1 MKELADPR
9 KVFGNQV
16 LELAKQDPRI
26 LAVSTDSSGSSGF
39 GPFKEYFPERHL
51 EFGLTEQSAI
61 GFCAGLALSG
71 KIPFFCAITPFITMR
86 CFEQVRDDLAYTFTN
101 VKIVGRNSGLDYSYL
116 GYTHQSLEDIA
127 VMRSLPNMVVLVPS
141 DAIEIRA
148 CVKEAAKYIGPVYI
162 RIGSEKLPTFHPSD
176 YHFSFGKG
184 EILQKG
190 QDITLITMGG
200 MVWRALEA
208 AKELIELGIKVGVV
222 NMPTIKPLDCELLLQ
237 VSKETDIILTIE
249 DHSIVGGLGSAVS
262 EFLSQ
267 ENPTRIFRLGVPD
280 VISSTGP
287 YEEIMAK
294 YNLSIK
300 NIVNSVINLIK
311 KKKFSCENQCKEGI

>member
-1 MKELADPR
+1 MKELNDPR
-9 KVFGNQV
+9 KVFGSQV

-39 GPFKEYFPERHL
+39 GPFKESFPERHL

-101 VKIVGRNSGLDYSYL
+101 VKIAGRNSGLDYSYL

-127 VMRSLPNMVVLVPS
+127 VMRSLPNMVVVVPS
-141 DAIEIRA
+141 DAVEIRA
-148 CVKEAAKYIGPVYI
+148 CVKEAAKHIGPVYI
-162 RIGSEKLPTFHPSD
+162 RIGSEKLPTFHHSD

-190 QDITLITMGG
+190 QDITLVTMGV
-200 MVWRALEA
+200 MVWRTMEA
-208 AKELIELGIKVGVV
+208 AEELVKLGIKVGVIS
-222 NMPTIKPLDCELLLQ
+222 MPTIKPLDGELLLQ
-237 VSKETDIILTIE
+237 VSKETDMILTIE

-267 ENPTRIFRLGVPD
+267 ENPMRVIKLGIPD
-280 VISSTGP
+280 VFSTTGS
-287 YEEIMAK
+287 YEDLLEK
-294 YNLSIK
+294 YHLSK
-300 NIVNSVINLIK
+300 NGIVNSVVNLMK
-311 KKKFSCENQCKEGI
+311 KKNSFCKN

>member
-16 LELAKQDPRI
+16 FELAKQDPRI
-26 LAVSTDSSGSSGF
+26 LAISTDSSESSGF
-39 GPFKEYFPERHL
+39 GSFKEYFPERHL

-71 KIPFFCAITPFITMR
+71 KIPFFCAINPFITMR
-86 CFEQVRDDLAYTFTN
+86 GYEQIRDDLVYTFTN

-127 VMRSLPNMVVLVPS
+127 IIRSLPNIMILVPS
-141 DAIEIRA
+141 DPIEIRA

-162 RIGSEKLPTFHPSD
+162 RIGSEKIPTFHNSD
-176 YHFSFGKG
+176 YCFSLGKG
-184 EILQKG
+184 EILQRG

-208 AKELIELGIKVGVV
+208 ANELVNLGIKVGVV
-222 NMPTIKPLDCELLLQ
+222 NMPTIKPLDYELLLQ
-237 VSKETDIILTIE
+237 ISKETDIIMTIE

-300 NIVNSVINLIK
+300 GITNLAMNILK
-311 KKKFSCENQCKEGI
+311 KEHSSYLN

>member
-1 MKELADPR
+1 MKELIDPR
-9 KVFGNQV
+9 KVFGKQV

-39 GPFKEYFPERHL
+39 GPFKEHFPKRHL

-86 CFEQVRDDLAYTFTN
+86 CYEQIRDDLVYTFAN

-127 VMRSLPNMVVLVPS
+127 IIRSLPNMVVIAPS
-141 DAIEIRA
+141 DPIEIVA
-148 CVKEAAKYIGPVYI
+148 CVKEVAKYIGPVYI
-162 RIGSEKLPTFHPSD
+162 RIGSEKLPTFHNSS
-176 YHFSFGKG
+176 YHFSLGKG
-184 EILQKG
+184 EILKKG
-190 QDITLITMGG
+190 RDITLITMGG

-208 AKELIELGIKVGVV
+208 AKELVKSGIKVGVV
-222 NMPTIKPLDCELLLQ
+222 NMPTIKPLDCKLLLQ

-249 DHSIVGGLGSAVS
+249 DHSVVGGLGSAVS

-267 ENPTRIFRLGVPD
+267 ENPTRIIKLGIPD
-280 VISSTGP
+280 MFSSTGS
-287 YEEIMAK
+287 YEELMGK

-300 NIVNSVINLIK
+300 GIISTVMNILK
-311 KKKFSCENQCKEGI
+311 KE

>member
-1 MKELADPR
+1 MKELIDPR
-9 KVFGNQV
+9 KVFGKQV

-26 LAVSTDSSGSSGF
+26 LAISTDSSGSSGF
-39 GPFKEYFPERHL
+39 GPFKEYFPKRHL

-61 GFCAGLALSG
+61 GFSAGLALSG

-86 CFEQVRDDLAYTFTN
+86 CYEQVRDDLAYTFTN

-127 VMRSLPNMVVLVPS
+127 IIRSLPNMVVIAPS
-141 DAIEIRA
+141 DPIEIAA
-148 CVKEAAKYIGPVYI
+148 CVKEVAKYIGPVYI
-162 RIGSEKLPTFHPSD
+162 RIGSEKMPTFHNSS
-176 YHFSFGKG
+176 YHFSLGKG

-190 QDITLITMGG
+190 RDITLITMGG

-208 AKELIELGIKVGVV
+208 AKELVKSGIKVGVV
-222 NMPTIKPLDCELLLQ
+222 NMPTIKPLDCKLLLQ

-249 DHSIVGGLGSAVS
+249 DHSVVGGLGSAVS

-267 ENPTRIFRLGVPD
+267 ENPTRIIKLGIPD
-280 VISSTGP
+280 MFSSTGS
-287 YEEIMAK
+287 YEELMGK

-300 NIVNSVINLIK
+300 GIISTVMNILK
-311 KKKFSCENQCKEGI
+311 KE

>member
-1 MKELADPR
+1 MKELKDPR

-26 LAVSTDSSGSSGF
+26 LAISTDSSGSSGF

-86 CFEQVRDDLAYTFTN
+86 CYEQIRNDLVYTFAN

-127 VMRSLPNMVVLVPS
+127 IIRSLPNMIVIVPS
-141 DAIEIRA
+141 DPIEIAA
-148 CVKEAAKYIGPVYI
+148 CVKEVAKYIGPVYI
-162 RIGSEKLPTFHPSD
+162 RIGSEKLPTFHNLN
-176 YHFSFGKG
+176 YHFSLGKG
-184 EILQKG
+184 EILKKG
-190 QDITLITMGG
+190 RDITLIAIGG

-208 AKELIELGIKVGVV
+208 AKELVKLGIKVGVV

-249 DHSIVGGLGSAVS
+249 DHSIVSGLGSAVS

-267 ENPTRIFRLGVPD
+267 ENPMRIIKLGVPD
-280 VISSTGP
+280 VCSSTGP
-287 YEEIMAK
+287 YEELIEK
-294 YNLSIK
+294 YNLSTKGIVSSVM
-300 NIVNSVINLIK
+300 NILK
-311 KKKFSCENQCKEGI
+311 KE

>member
-1 MKELADPR
+1 MKELKDPR
-9 KVFGNQV
+9 KVFGKQV
-16 LELAKQDPRI
+16 LELAKQDSRI
-26 LAVSTDSSGSSGF
+26 LAISTDSSGSSGF
-39 GPFKEYFPERHL
+39 APFKEYFPERHL
-51 EFGLTEQSAI
+51 EFGLTEQSTI

-86 CFEQVRDDLAYTFTN
+86 CFEQVRDDLVYTFAN

-127 VMRSLPNMVVLVPS
+127 IIRSLPNMVVIAPS
-141 DAIEIRA
+141 DPIEIAA
-148 CVKEAAKYIGPVYI
+148 CAKEVAKYIGPVYI
-162 RIGSEKLPTFHPSD
+162 RIGSEKLPNYHNSS
-176 YHFSFGKG
+176 YHFSLGKG

-208 AKELIELGIKVGVV
+208 AKELVKLGIKVGVIS
-222 NMPTIKPLDCELLLQ
+222 MPTIKPLDCELLLQ
-237 VSKETDIILTIE
+237 VSKETDVILTIE
-249 DHSIVGGLGSAVS
+249 DHSVVGGLGSAIS

-267 ENPTRIFRLGVPD
+267 ENPMKIIKLGVPD
-280 VISSTGP
+280 IVSSTGP
-287 YEEIMAK
+287 YEELMGK

-300 NIVNSVINLIK
+300 GIVSTVMKILK
-311 KKKFSCENQCKEGI
+311 KE

>member
-26 LAVSTDSSGSSGF
+26 LAISTDSSESSGF
-39 GPFKEYFPERHL
+39 GPFKEYFPKRHL

-71 KIPFFCAITPFITMR
+71 KIPFFCAINPFITMR
-86 CFEQVRDDLAYTFTN
+86 CYEQIRDDLVYTFTN

-127 VMRSLPNMVVLVPS
+127 IIRSLPNIMILVPS
-141 DAIEIRA
+141 DPIEIRA
-148 CVKEAAKYIGPVYI
+148 CVKEVAKYIGPVYI
-162 RIGSEKLPTFHPSD
+162 RIGSEKMPTFHNSD
-176 YHFSFGKG
+176 YCFSLGKG
-184 EILQKG
+184 EILQRG

-208 AKELIELGIKVGVV
+208 AKELVNLGMKVGVV
-222 NMPTIKPLDCELLLQ
+222 NMPTIKPLDYELLLQ
-237 VSKETDIILTIE
+237 ISKETDIILTIE

-280 VISSTGP
+280 VISSTGS

-300 NIVNSVINLIK
+300 GITNSTMNILK
-311 KKKFSCENQCKEGI
+311 KEHSSYMN

>member
-1 MKELADPR
+1 MKELKDPR

-39 GPFKEYFPERHL
+39 GPFKECFPERHL

-86 CFEQVRDDLAYTFTN
+86 CFEQVRDDLAYTFAN
-101 VKIVGRNSGLDYSYL
+101 VKIAGRNSGLDYSYL

-141 DAIEIRA
+141 DAIEIEA
-148 CVKEAAKYIGPVYI
+148 CVKEAAKYTGPVYI
-162 RIGSEKLPTFHPSD
+162 RIGSEKLPTFHHSD
-176 YHFSFGKG
+176 YRFSFGKG

-190 QDITLITMGG
+190 QDITLMTMGG
-200 MVWRALEA
+200 MVWRTMEA
-208 AKELIELGIKVGVV
+208 AEELLKLGIKVGVIS
-222 NMPTIKPLDCELLLQ
+222 MPTIKPLDCELLLQ
-237 VSKETDIILTIE
+237 VSKETDMILTIE

-267 ENPTRIFRLGVPD
+267 ENPIRVVKLGVPD
-280 VISSTGP
+280 VFSTTGC
-287 YEEIMAK
+287 YEDLLGK
-294 YNLSIK
+294 YHLSK
-300 NIVNSVINLIK
+300 NGIVNSVLKLIK
-311 KKKFSCENQCKEGI
+311 KKKSSCKN

>member
-1 MKELADPR
+1 MKELKDPR

-39 GPFKEYFPERHL
+39 GPFKENFPERHL
-51 EFGLTEQSAI
+51 EFGLTEQSTI

-71 KIPFFCAITPFITMR
+71 KIPFFCAITPFVTMR
-86 CFEQVRDDLAYTFTN
+86 CFEQVRDDLAYTFAN
-101 VKIVGRNSGLDYSYL
+101 VKIAGRNSGLDYSYL

-141 DAIEIRA
+141 DAIEIEA
-148 CVKEAAKYIGPVYI
+148 CVKEAAQYIGPVYI
-162 RIGSEKLPTFHPSD
+162 RIGSEKLPTFHHSD

-184 EILQKG
+184 EVLQKG

-200 MVWRALEA
+200 MVWRTMEA
-208 AKELIELGIKVGVV
+208 AEELVKLGIKVGVIS
-222 NMPTIKPLDCELLLQ
+222 MPTIKPLDGELLLQ

-267 ENPTRIFRLGVPD
+267 ENPMRVIKLGVPD
-280 VISSTGP
+280 VFSTTGC
-287 YEEIMAK
+287 YEDLLGK
-294 YNLSIK
+294 YHLSK
-300 NIVNSVINLIK
+300 NGIVNSVVKVIK
-311 KKKFSCENQCKEGI
+311 EKKSSCKK